1 MNRQIDPPLSRPSVE
16 AIRALEREIPS
27 QEPPPSDDLGFT
39 VPDSAKVSRLRVLAL
54 CTLVSVIGAA
64 AFLSRWVPERRQRM
78 LLEAEAK
85 QADFAHMRVRVEKA
99 VLASSSRSFVLPGT
113 LQPLQETTLYPQTSG
128 YIRNWSVDIGDKV
141 KKGAVLAEID
151 TPELDQE
158 LRQAQAQLEQMRA
171 SVVQARAN
179 NEFSKQALARYEQLT
194 PAGLASEQ
202 DLEKQRAQAAVDSA
216 SISVSTAAVDAQ
228 KANIDRITKL
238 RAFAKVTAPFDGIV
252 TSRSIDVGALV
263 TAGNGSPLFKV
274 TATDPVRVFVQVPQ
288 DLAPSVR
295 RDLVATVTIREF
307 PGRNFQ
313 GTVARTSGALDSASR
328 TLTAEIR
335 IPNPENELLTGM
347 YAQVSLSLPFAHK
360 IYQVP
365 PTALRDDAS
374 GLHVAIVR
382 DDNTLHLA
390 PVTIERDN
398 GSSIEIASGLDGE
411 ERVVRL
417 MRAELTEGS
426 SVEVEP

>member
-1 MNRQIDPPLSRPSVE
+1 MNRPIDTPVSHRTVE
-16 AIRALEREIPS
+16 AMPS
-27 QEPPPSDDLGFT
+27 EEPPPSDDLGFA
-39 VPDSAKVSRLRVLAL
+39 VPNAAKISKLRVVAL
-54 CTLVSVIGAA
+54 CALVTLIGAA
-64 AFLSRWVPERRQRM
+64 AFLARWVPERRQRI

-85 QADFAHMRVRVEKA
+85 QTDFARVRVRVQRP
-99 VLASSSRSFVLPGT
+99 VLASSSRALVLPGT

-128 YIRNWSVDIGDKV
+128 YIRNWNVDIGDKV
-141 KKGAVLAEID
+141 KKGTLLAEID
-151 TPELDQE
+151 TPELEQE
-158 LRQAQAQLEQMRA
+158 LRQARAQLEQMRA

-179 NEFSKQALARYEQLT
+179 NEFSRQALARYEQLT

-216 SISVSTAAVDAQ
+216 SISVATATVDAQ

-238 RAFAKVTAPFDGIV
+238 QAFAKVTAPFDGIV

-288 DLAPSVR
+288 DMAPSVR
-295 RDLVATVTIREF
+295 RELVATVTIREY

-313 GTVARTSGALDSASR
+313 GTVARTSGALDSVSR

-335 IPNPENELLTGM
+335 IPNPNNELLTGM

-360 IYQVP
+360 VYQVP

-390 PVTIERDN
+390 PVAIERDT
-398 GSSIEIASGLDGE
+398 GASIEIASGLDGGE
-411 ERVVRL
+411 HVVRL
-417 MRAELTEGS
+417 MQADLTEGLA
-426 SVEVEP
+426 VEVEP